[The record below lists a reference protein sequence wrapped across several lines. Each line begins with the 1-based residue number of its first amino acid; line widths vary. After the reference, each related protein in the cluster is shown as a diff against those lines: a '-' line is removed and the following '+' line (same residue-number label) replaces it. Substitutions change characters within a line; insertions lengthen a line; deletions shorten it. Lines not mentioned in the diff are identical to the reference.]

1 LPTKLVVAATSLDRS
16 KKITSGRSSTAKSS
30 TNRTNF
36 LKIGT
41 VDVAII
47 GLKEIA
53 KNIIKIK
60 QLQNT
65 SPPSLRSAQSGW
77 ANSSY

>member
-1 LPTKLVVAATSLDRS
+1 MPTKLVVAATSLDRS

-36 LKIGT
+36 LKIGS

-53 KNIIKIK
+53 KNIIKNK
-60 QLQNT
+60 T
-65 SPPSLRSAQSGW
+65 AAEHKPSSPALRAERVG
-77 ANSSY
+77 